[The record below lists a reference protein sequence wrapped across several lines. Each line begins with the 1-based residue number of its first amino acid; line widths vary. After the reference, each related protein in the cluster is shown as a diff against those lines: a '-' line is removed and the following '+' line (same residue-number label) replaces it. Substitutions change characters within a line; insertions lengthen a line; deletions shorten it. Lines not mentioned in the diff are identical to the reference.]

1 MLSANAKSR
10 ADEVR
15 RWKYHRKHVSQES
28 CCIDSATPILFTL
41 TELTD
46 IQTLSS
52 NNQ

>member
-1 MLSANAKSR
+1 MRIKSR
-10 ADEVR
+10 AAQAQGVENITAKPNPKNDVL
-15 RWKYHRKHVSQES
+15 VT
-28 CCIDSATPILFTL
+28 ANPTLFTL